1 MDFDATHYAKYRLQS
16 GDILVSEG
24 QSPELVGQSAI
35 YRGEIDGL
43 CFQKTLHRF
52 RPVPGGPGAEFA
64 QMVCRAHVRSGV
76 FMRLAS
82 ITTNIAHLTLEK
94 FREAP
99 FPLPPLG
106 EQIRIS
112 QECDR
117 LLTLADDV
125 QRLASET
132 KHRYD
137 SLRQAILLSG
147 PSRASWSIRTRT
159 TSRPP
164 SCWSASALNA
174 RRAPAA
180 TARCVLPRSDRRN
193 RRPLRNVARAPGS
206 AVVPRHRHVLV
217 L

>member
-64 QMVCRAHVRSGV
+64 QMVFRAHVRSGV

-137 SLRQAILLSG
+137 RLRQAILKWAFEGKLVDQDPNDEPASVLLERI
-147 PSRASWSIRTRT
+147 RAE
-159 TSRPP
+159 
-164 SCWSASALNA
+164 
-174 RRAPAA
+174 RA
-180 TARCVLPRSDRRN
+180 
-193 RRPLRNVARAPGS
+193 ARAGGDG
-206 AVVPRHRHVLV
+206 AMRVVQKR
-217 L
+217 